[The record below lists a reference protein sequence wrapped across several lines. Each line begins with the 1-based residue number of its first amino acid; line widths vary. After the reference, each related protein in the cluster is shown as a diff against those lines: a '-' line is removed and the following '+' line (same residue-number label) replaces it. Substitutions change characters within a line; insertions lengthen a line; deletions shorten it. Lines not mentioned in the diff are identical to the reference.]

1 MRFRSPIN
9 ASIEHFRLRAQR
21 LPSFSILSE
30 TTPSFTVTRNPIRP
44 PDRTSPD
51 FPMPFRSLRSLLP
64 SSSRTQCRRV
74 ASNRL
79 GQRSSMAF
87 VIGFWLL
94 IVGLIIATPV
104 TTWGQTESKMPPMGT
119 GTSTPNPMAVP
130 RGSETAVVAEIPD
143 FHLTQVQLNADV
155 VADRVNLVATIEVMI
170 NRGENWH
177 RVPLRLSGLHV
188 FRREY
193 VGTGEEA
200 ADVSP
205 RSADDGLV
213 WLFKGVGKHQLKL
226 HAWVPLTR
234 TVTGGQFQV
243 SLPALPAQFE
253 ARLTATIP
261 TPSAIVRS
269 TKNMTVLEVSRTAQQ
284 TVVEASVVGNLLV
297 FAWQTPVAG
306 GETIPLVQS
315 WLHLKPSAE
324 HLSLIVEQNIELQQ
338 TTSDTLEITTPP
350 GFRLVNLSGQH
361 YRSHEFLTDPPNRV
375 RVKFA
380 NENLERLTLHWGFER
395 EFSPTGGVLQLEG
408 FQVQGAIR
416 EEGRI
421 RIDEFENL
429 LMVPHPMES
438 QLVHSIGVNQ
448 VRALGTGVPLA
459 AYEYLRQPFRL
470 EFEVQPSVPYYSVEP
485 VNQIRFLK
493 DAIELTVSS
502 RVRFERGSVSELKL
516 HWPNWQEENWRVISV
531 DANTNRTGPL
541 AYDVTS
547 QPGYLR
553 LWWTN
558 PLGRRE
564 GDATLTVVLR
574 RPFNGTENSQVTMT
588 LPTPVASEVEPA
600 IVKLESADQLSV
612 ELLGP
617 ESNPLPRLSNPTEL
631 SDLGL
636 SSTTNHGEPAPR
648 FYRVARPEETI
659 VAKVETHEREIRA
672 QSVVAIRDITDGR
685 LHVDQS
691 IHFDVSY
698 GRLRLIEIVIPPE
711 LKKFIPDS
719 AITQGVVVT
728 YQGERLSLLPG
739 RTPDLLLADLGT
751 EKIGSFNI
759 NVAYSFPVA
768 AEQGTQDVDLPIIQL
783 KEIPYQRLECV
794 IDAVDSAQVRSG
806 KTEWEALQTSPSD
819 ARWINSL
826 KNGPVS
832 LIPLTIG
839 SKLADS
845 SQQFVVEQ
853 VQLRTI
859 FAADGNTENWAEF
872 QLLRPQGRLVLDFPL
887 GTQFKEDAFQADGK
901 PLPTAPVLTQLENSV
916 QVTLQLP
923 PSVSEHPIVTVR
935 YRMQL
940 PSAFGLTNQ
949 FTWPFPRFK
958 GSVWVDR
965 TVWEMQLPQGTH
977 LFTYPDLLPQFQWT
991 RHYLIWYR
999 ESTPAYQAERVEQTH
1014 SQVPPEFQFDQRTYY
1029 AFRGFGP
1036 ISQVTFR
1043 SMNRSLILLVGAGFA
1058 MFLGFLFW
1066 NFPATRNVF
1075 SLIVI
1080 FFLFAVASLYFVEPM
1095 LLLLQ
1100 PAIFGLVLALAATV
1114 IDSSS
1119 RRRTMGDRFHS
1130 HLERPVPHTPPPRS
1144 PEGIGDSSLRSMT
1157 TRIYRPAPASK
1168 SDRLEG

>member
-1 MRFRSPIN
+1 MSMSSR
-9 ASIEHFRLRAQR
+9 
-21 LPSFSILSE
+21 
-30 TTPSFTVTRNPIRP
+30 
-44 PDRTSPD
+44 
-51 FPMPFRSLRSLLP
+51 RSLPP
-64 SSSRTQCRRV
+64 SSSRAPDPWRR
-74 ASNRL
+74 SP
-79 GQRSSMAF
+79 GSQRSLGLLMG
-87 VIGFWLL
+87 VWLTL
-94 IVGLIIATPV
+94 AGILSGSSTQA
-104 TTWGQTESKMPPMGT
+104 WAQADAKMPPAGIGNAPPSPMG
-119 GTSTPNPMAVP
+119 AP

-143 FHLTQVQLNADV
+143 FHLTQVQLKADV

-193 VGTGEEA
+193 VGNGEEA

-205 RSADDGLV
+205 RAADDGLV

-234 TVTGGQFQV
+234 TVSGGQFQV

-253 ARLTATIP
+253 ARLNATIP

-269 TKNMTVLEVSRTAQQ
+269 TKNMTVLEVSRTGQQ
-284 TVVEASVVGNLLV
+284 TDVEASVVGNLLV

-324 HLSLIVEQNIELQQ
+324 HLSLVVEQNIELQQ

-361 YRSHEFLTDPPNRV
+361 YRSHEYVNDSPNRV

-408 FQVQGAIR
+408 FQVHGAIR

-485 VNQIRFLK
+485 VSQVKFLK
-493 DAIELTVSS
+493 DAVELTVAS

-516 HWPNWQEENWRVISV
+516 HWPNWQEEGWRVVSV

-547 QPGYLR
+547 QPGHLR

-574 RPFNGTENSQVTMT
+574 RPLNGADPSELSMT
-588 LPTPVASEVEPA
+588 LPTPIASEVEPTV
-600 IVKLESADQLSV
+600 VKLESADQFSV
-612 ELLGP
+612 ELFDA
-617 ESNPLPRLSNPTEL
+617 ESNPLPRISNVNELTER
-631 SDLGL
+631 GL
-636 SSTTNHGEPAPR
+636 VSAANGEPASR
-648 FYRVARPEETI
+648 FYRVSRPEETI

-672 QSVVAIRDITDGR
+672 QSVVEIRNVSGGK

-691 IHFDVSY
+691 VQFDVSY

-728 YQGERLSLLPG
+728 YQGERLPLLPG
-739 RTPDLLLADLGT
+739 RTPDLLQADLGA
-751 EKIGSFNI
+751 EKIGHFNI
-759 NVAYSFPVA
+759 NIAYSFPVA
-768 AEQGTQDVDLPIIQL
+768 EEQGTQNVELPIISL
-783 KEIPYQRLECV
+783 NDIPYQRLECV
-794 IDAVDSAQVRSG
+794 IDAVDAAQVRAG
-806 KTEWEALQTSPSD
+806 KTDWEALQTSPTD

-826 KNGPVS
+826 ASGPVS
-832 LIPLTIG
+832 LIPLAIG
-839 SKLADS
+839 GTLADS

-853 VQLRTI
+853 IQLRTI

-872 QLLRPQGRLVLDFPL
+872 HLLRPQGRLVMDFPV
-887 GTQFKEDAFQADGK
+887 GTKFKEDAFLADGK
-901 PLPTAPVLTQLENSV
+901 PLPTAPVFTPTENSV

-923 PSVSEHPIVTVR
+923 PTASEHPIVTVR
-935 YRMQL
+935 YRTQL

-977 LFTYPDLLPQFQWT
+977 LFTYPDLVPQFQWT
-991 RHYLIWYR
+991 RHYLIWHR
-999 ESTPAYQAERVEQTH
+999 ESTPTYQAERLEQTH
-1014 SQVPPEFQFDQRTYY
+1014 SPVPPEFQFEQNGYY

-1036 ISQVTFR
+1036 VSQVTFR

-1066 NFPATRNVF
+1066 YIPATRNVF
-1075 SLIVI
+1075 SVIVI

-1119 RRRTMGDRFHS
+1119 RRPMGETFPS
-1130 HLERPVPHTPPPRS
+1130 HLERPVGHTPLPHS
-1144 PEGIGDSSLRSMT
+1144 SEGIGDSSLRSMT
-1157 TRIYRPAPASK
+1157 TRIFRPTPASH